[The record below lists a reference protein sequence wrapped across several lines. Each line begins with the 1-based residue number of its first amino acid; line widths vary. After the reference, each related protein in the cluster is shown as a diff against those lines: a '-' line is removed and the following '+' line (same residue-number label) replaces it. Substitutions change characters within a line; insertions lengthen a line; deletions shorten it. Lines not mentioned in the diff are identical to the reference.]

1 MMDKY
6 AHIIF
11 SLLSNSTL
19 LVTDYVV
26 VVLLTIFKTILT
38 MIILTHPV
46 HFRVRGNQSARR
58 KNLRLSAER

>member
-26 VVLLTIFKTILT
+26 VVLTIFKTILT